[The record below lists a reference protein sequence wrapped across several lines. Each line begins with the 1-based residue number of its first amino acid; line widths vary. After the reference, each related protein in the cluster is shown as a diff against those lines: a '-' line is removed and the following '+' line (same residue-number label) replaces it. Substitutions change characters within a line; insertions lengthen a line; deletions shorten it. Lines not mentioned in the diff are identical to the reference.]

1 MTIFVGTSRLICFSP
16 GCCYIAG
23 MQRKSLPISLSS
35 AWKFLR
41 PYKNQIGWAG
51 IALVFT
57 TALSLALVQ
66 YVRIIVDQGFVA
78 SSTASLNTAIIGF
91 LIVAVLQAIGT
102 FARFYWVSWLGERV
116 TADIRKAVYSHIINL
131 HPGYFEAN
139 LSGEIQ
145 SRITTDTTLI
155 QSVIGSSAS
164 VALRNLLILLGGT
177 VFLFI
182 TNPRLTSVVMI
193 CIPLV
198 IGPIMFFGRRVRHL
212 SRSSQDEIANVGAY
226 VGESIQQ
233 IKTVQAYN
241 HQDYDRDQFGIH
253 VESALRVALARIKT
267 RSWLITL
274 VMTLVFAAV
283 ALMIWVG
290 GQDVING
297 EMSAGELTAFV
308 VYAVMVAMAVAAI
321 SQVISELQR
330 AAGALERLME
340 LLHAENEIT
349 APASPKS
356 LPAKPRGKLSLNEL
370 SFAYPSRLEIMALDR
385 VSVTIEPG
393 ESVALVGPSGA
404 GKSTL
409 FDLILRFYDPQS
421 GSIELDGIDIR
432 QLDPF
437 ELRRHIGIV
446 SQQPAIFTGNVW
458 ENIRYGRPSADDDAV
473 RHAASLAYASNF
485 IDELP
490 DNYDSFLGESGV
502 HLSGGQRQR
511 LAIARVILKDPE
523 ILLLDEATS
532 ALDAESE
539 RQVQMALDGLMQNR
553 TSVII
558 AHRLATVMNVDR
570 ILVMDHGKLIA
581 QGSHRE
587 LLSSCPLYAN
597 LANLQFSA
605 SSVAALDGSEQKTA
619 ELG

>member
-1 MTIFVGTSRLICFSP
+1 MSNTSTTSELLRAL
-16 GCCYIAG
+16 
-23 MQRKSLPISLSS
+23 
-35 AWKFLR
+35 KFLK
-41 PYKNQIGWAG
+41 PYGKQITWASV
-51 IALVFT
+51 ALVFT
-57 TALSLALVQ
+57 AALSLGLVQ

-78 SSTASLNTAIIGF
+78 SSTASLNQAIIGF
-91 LIVAVLQAIGT
+91 MVIAFLQALGT

-116 TADIRKAVYSHIINL
+116 TADIRKAVYSHIISL

-164 VALRNLLILLGGT
+164 VALRNILIMIGGT

-193 CIPLV
+193 CIPLI
-198 IGPIMFFGRRVRHL
+198 IGPIMYLGRRVRKL

-241 HQDYDRDQFGIH
+241 HQEHDRAQFAAH
-253 VESALRVALARIKT
+253 VESALDVAIKRIKS
-267 RSWLITL
+267 RSFLITI

-283 ALMIWVG
+283 GLMIWVG

-308 VYAVMVAMAVAAI
+308 VYAVLVAAAVGAI

-340 LLHAENEIT
+340 LLEA
-349 APASPKS
+349 KS
-356 LPAKPRGKLSLNEL
+356 LIVAPAKPASLAKPFRGAVSLRSV
-370 SFAYPSRLEIMALDR
+370 SFAYPSRPEINAIQDFDLN
-385 VSVTIEPG
+385 IESG

-409 FDLILRFYDPQS
+409 FDLLMRFYDPQF
-421 GSIELDGIDIR
+421 GDITLDGVGIR
-432 QLDPF
+432 DLDPL
-437 ELRRHIGIV
+437 ELRRHIGVV
-446 SQQPAIFTGNVW
+446 SQTPAMFTGNVSD
-458 ENIRYGRPSADDDAV
+458 NIRYGKPDASEDEIIE
-473 RHAASLAYASNF
+473 AAKSAYADNF
-485 IDELP
+485 IVELP
-490 DNYDSFLGESGV
+490 EGYNSFLGESGIR
-502 HLSGGQRQR
+502 LSGGQRQR
-511 LAIARVILKDPE
+511 LAIARAILKDPE

-539 RQVQMALDGLMQNR
+539 RQVQLALEKLMQNR
-553 TSVII
+553 TSLII
-558 AHRLATVMNVDR
+558 AHRLATVINVDR
-570 ILVMDHGKLIA
+570 IVVLDKGRVVA
-581 QGSHRE
+581 QGTHRE
-587 LLSSCPLYAN
+587 LLSSSPLYAN
-597 LANLQFSA
+597 LANLQFS
-605 SSVAALDGSEQKTA
+605 ER
-619 ELG
+619 LGGDSP

>member
-1 MTIFVGTSRLICFSP
+1 MSNRSTTSELLRAL
-16 GCCYIAG
+16 
-23 MQRKSLPISLSS
+23 
-35 AWKFLR
+35 KFLK
-41 PYKNQIGWAG
+41 PYGKQITWAG

-57 TALSLALVQ
+57 AALSLGLVQ

-78 SSTASLNTAIIGF
+78 NSTASLNQAIIGF
-91 LIVAVLQAIGT
+91 MVIAFLQALGT

-116 TADIRKAVYSHIINL
+116 TADIRKAVYSHIISL

-164 VALRNLLILLGGT
+164 VALRNILIMIGGT

-182 TNPRLTSVVMI
+182 TNPRLTSVVLI
-193 CIPLV
+193 CIPLI
-198 IGPIMFFGRRVRHL
+198 IGPIMYFGRRVRKL

-241 HQDYDRDQFGIH
+241 HQEHDRAQFAAH
-253 VESALRVALARIKT
+253 VESALDVAIKRIKS
-267 RSWLITL
+267 RSFLITI

-283 ALMIWVG
+283 GLMIWVG

-308 VYAVMVAMAVAAI
+308 VYAVLVAAAVGAI

-340 LLHAENEIT
+340 LLEAQ
-349 APASPKS
+349 S
-356 LPAKPRGKLSLNEL
+356 LIVAPAKPASLTKPFRGAVSFQAV
-370 SFAYPSRLEIMALDR
+370 SFAYPSRPEINAIQDFDLN
-385 VSVTIEPG
+385 IESG

-409 FDLILRFYDPQS
+409 FDLLMRFYDPQA
-421 GSIELDGIDIR
+421 GVITLDGVGIKD
-432 QLDPF
+432 LDPL
-437 ELRRHIGIV
+437 ELRRHIGVV
-446 SQQPAIFTGNVW
+446 SQTPAMFTGNVSD
-458 ENIRYGRPSADDDAV
+458 NIRYGKPDASEGEIVEAAKSAFAD
-473 RHAASLAYASNF
+473 NF
-485 IDELP
+485 IVELP
-490 DNYDSFLGESGV
+490 EGYNSFLGESGIR
-502 HLSGGQRQR
+502 LSGGQRQR
-511 LAIARVILKDPE
+511 LAIARAILKDPE

-539 RQVQMALDGLMQNR
+539 RQVQLALEKLMQNR
-553 TSVII
+553 TSLII
-558 AHRLATVMNVDR
+558 AHRLATVVNVDR
-570 ILVMDHGKLIA
+570 IVVLDKGRVVA
-581 QGSHRE
+581 QGTHRE
-587 LLSSCPLYAN
+587 LLSSSELYAN
-597 LANLQFSA
+597 LANLQFS
-605 SSVAALDGSEQKTA
+605 EH
-619 ELG
+619 LGGVKP

>member
-1 MTIFVGTSRLICFSP
+1 MQSQSSSIHLSRAL
-16 GCCYIAG
+16 
-23 MQRKSLPISLSS
+23 R
-35 AWKFLR
+35 FLK
-41 PYKNQIGWAG
+41 PYKKQIAWAV

-57 TALSLALVQ
+57 AGLSLGLVQ

-78 SSTASLNTAIIGF
+78 SSTASLNQAILGF
-91 LIVAVLQAIGT
+91 LVVAVLQAIGT

-116 TADIRKAVYSHIINL
+116 TADMRKAVYSHIIAL
-131 HPGYFEAN
+131 HPGYFESN

-164 VALRNLLILLGGT
+164 IALRNFLILIGGT

-182 TNPRLTSVVMI
+182 TNPRLTSVVLI

-198 IGPIMFFGRRVRHL
+198 VGPIMFFGRRVRRL

-226 VGESIQQ
+226 VGESIKQ
-233 IKTVQAYN
+233 IKTVQAFN
-241 HQDYDRDQFGIH
+241 HQEYDRIQFGAH
-253 VESALRVALARIKT
+253 VETALKVALARIKT
-267 RSWLITL
+267 RSYLITI

-308 VYAVMVAMAVAAI
+308 VYAVLVAAAVAAI

-340 LLHAENEIT
+340 LLHAKNEIT
-349 APASPKS
+349 APSNPKTFS
-356 LPAKPRGKLSLNEL
+356 GKPRGALRIREL
-370 SFAYPSRLEIMALDR
+370 SFAYSSRPEILALNG
-385 VSVTIEPG
+385 VSLDIEPG
-393 ESVALVGPSGA
+393 ENIALVGPSGA

-421 GSIELDGIDIR
+421 GAISLDGIDIR
-432 QLDPF
+432 DLDPI
-437 ELRRHIGIV
+437 ELRRHIGV
-446 SQQPAIFTGNVW
+446 VAQQPALFTGNVW
-458 ENIRYGRPSADDDAV
+458 DNIRYGCPDASDDAV
-473 RHAASLAYASNF
+473 RQAADAAYATHF
-485 IDELP
+485 IAELP
-490 DNYDSFLGESGV
+490 DTYDSFLGESGIR
-502 HLSGGQRQR
+502 LSGGQQQR
-511 LAIARVILKDPE
+511 IAIARAILKDPE

-539 RQVQMALDGLMQNR
+539 RQVQMALQRLMQNR
-553 TSVII
+553 TSLII

-570 ILVMDHGKLIA
+570 IAVLDKGQLIA

-587 LLSSCPLYAN
+587 LMQDCPLYAN
-597 LANLQFSA
+597 LAQLQFSEPVFDLPQA
-605 SSVAALDGSEQKTA
+605 TPKVVHN
-619 ELG
+619 